1 MGSNPVAPS
10 GTATVSS
17 RHRPRRAAPP
27 FRNLGELAQRA
38 GATLAHEIAA
48 FVASGAAS
56 ERTRRANLQAFD
68 RWSLVPR
75 VLRDVRRVD
84 LRTRLLGERV
94 AAPFFAAP
102 TAYQAAV
109 HPSAERATARALD
122 RAGIL
127 GIYSTLSSRSLEE
140 IARAAPTA
148 PRWFQLYLQPRVAAS
163 VDLLRRAE
171 RSGYRAGVLTVDAPV
186 LGPRDVQAEG
196 GFGLDRE
203 APIGN
208 GPSVR
213 PPLRELRARP
223 GRFEMDGSGEY
234 SWRTFDQ
241 LREAT
246 DLPLV
251 VKGIVSAQD
260 AREAV
265 RHGAQG
271 IVVSNHG
278 GRQLD
283 RAVATLDA
291 LPDVVRAVGSR
302 AEVYLDGGVRRAS
315 DVLVALALGAR
326 ATGLGRPFLWALAA
340 GGERGVTRLLD
351 LLLSE
356 LATSLALLGQRS
368 VAEVDRRAV
377 RENRVSSASAG
388 LRDLRDPTD

>member
-1 MGSNPVAPS
+1 MGSNPVRTSGAP
-10 GTATVSS
+10 TVTS
-17 RHRPRRAAPP
+17 RHRPRRPAPP
-27 FRNLGELAQRA
+27 FRTLGELEQRA
-38 GATLAHEIAA
+38 GDALAREAAT
-48 FVASGAAS
+48 FVASGSGS
-56 ERTRRANLQAFD
+56 ERTLRANLRAFD

-75 VLRDVRRVD
+75 VLRDVRAVD
-84 LRTRLLGERV
+84 LRTRLLGQQV

-127 GIYSTLSSRSLEE
+127 GVYSTLSSRSLEE

-148 PRWFQLYLQPRVAAS
+148 PRWFQLYLQPRLAAS

-171 RSGYRAGVLTVDAPV
+171 RNGYTAGVITVDAPV

-196 GFGLDRE
+196 GFALDRE
-203 APIGN
+203 ARVGN

-234 SWRTFDQ
+234 SWRTFDR

-291 LPDVVRAVGSR
+291 LPDVVRAVGTR

-340 GGERGVTRLLD
+340 GGERGVARLID

-356 LATSLALLGQRS
+356 LATSLVLLGRRS
-368 VAEVDRRAV
+368 VPEVDRRAV
-377 RENRVSSASAG
+377 RENRVSFATAAA
-388 LRDLRDPTD
+388 RDLREPAD